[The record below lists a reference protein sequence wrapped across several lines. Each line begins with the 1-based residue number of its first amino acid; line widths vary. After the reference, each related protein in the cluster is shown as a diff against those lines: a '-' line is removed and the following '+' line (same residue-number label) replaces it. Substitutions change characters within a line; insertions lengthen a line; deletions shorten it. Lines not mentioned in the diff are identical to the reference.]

1 MQQLSELSLQR
12 RYEDSTIG
20 MSGQRPSQLCR
31 YRHNW
36 LNRAEIEINVLTSQ
50 CFQRCIP
57 DRATMVREVRAWQDN
72 RNGAAKPIYVKLY
85 ALKTLMVWGLVF

>member
-1 MQQLSELSLQR
+1 MYFLGGELLDPLIVVPNQS
-12 RYEDSTIG
+12 
-20 MSGQRPSQLCR
+20 SQLCR

-36 LNRAEIEINVLTSQ
+36 LNMAEIEINVLTLQ

-72 RNGAAKPIYVKLY
+72 RNGAAKPIEWRFRAEDARIKLKSLY
-85 ALKTLMVWGLVF
+85 PPIQ